1 MSTALY
7 EAHNL
12 VQRYNGREAL
22 NVPHLVIEQGETVF
36 LTGPNGCGKSTLLRL
51 LAFLERPAAG
61 VLHFSGAAEG
71 RKEATLLL
79 QDPYLLHMSVF
90 NNVLLGLKFRNQRV
104 GHTPDHAP
112 DHAPDQLA
120 DMRQIFE
127 SCMKAAGFDDPWKFA
142 DRGPRELSG
151 GERQRVALAARLA
164 LRPRVLLLDEPTANV
179 DAASARALAVAIQTC
194 KTNGITVVCATH
206 DPALLRA
213 IDAREI
219 RLGTAWDMGGAV

>member
-1 MSTALY
+1 MSANLY
-7 EAHNL
+7 EARNL

-22 NVPHLVIEQGETVF
+22 SVQYLAIGQGEAVF

-61 VLHFSGAAEG
+61 ELRYAGGAEG

-90 NNVLLGLKFRNQRV
+90 NNVALGLKFRNQT
-104 GHTPDHAP
+104 GE
-112 DHAPDQLA
+112 L
-120 DMRQIFE
+120 RQVFE
-127 SCMKAAGFDDPWKFA
+127 RCMQAAGFDDPWNFA

-151 GERQRVALAARLA
+151 GERQRVALASRLA
-164 LRPRVLLLDEPTANV
+164 LRPKVLLLDEPTANV
-179 DAASARALAVAIQTC
+179 DAASARAIALAVRNSTAE
-194 KTNGITVVCATH
+194 GMTVVCATH

-213 IDAREI
+213 LGAREI
-219 RLGTAWDMGGAV
+219 KLGAAWDMDACVSSL

>member
-1 MSTALY
+1 MSANLY
-7 EAHNL
+7 EACNI

-22 NVPHLVIEQGETVF
+22 NIQYLAIEEGEAVF

-61 VLHFSGAAEG
+61 ELRYAGGAEG

-90 NNVLLGLKFRNQRV
+90 NNVALGLKFRNQT
-104 GHTPDHAP
+104 GE
-112 DHAPDQLA
+112 L
-120 DMRQIFE
+120 RQVFE
-127 SCMKAAGFDDPWKFA
+127 RCMQAAGFDDPWNFA

-151 GERQRVALAARLA
+151 GERQRVALASRLA

-179 DAASARALAVAIQTC
+179 DAASARAIALAVRNSTAE
-194 KTNGITVVCATH
+194 GMTVVCATH

-213 IDAREI
+213 LDAREI
-219 RLGTAWDMGGAV
+219 KLGTAWDMDARVSSL

>member
-1 MSTALY
+1 MSGKLY
-7 EAHNL
+7 EARNL

-22 NVPHLVIEQGETVF
+22 NVQHLAIEEGEAVF

-51 LAFLERPAAG
+51 LAFLERPASGELRYAG
-61 VLHFSGAAEG
+61 GAEG

-90 NNVLLGLKFRNQRV
+90 NNVVLGLKFRKQT
-104 GHTPDHAP
+104 GE
-112 DHAPDQLA
+112 L
-120 DMRQIFE
+120 RQVFE
-127 SCMKAAGFDDPWKFA
+127 CCMQAAGFDDPWKFA

-151 GERQRVALAARLA
+151 GERQRVALASRLA

-179 DAASARALAVAIQTC
+179 DAASARALAQAVKKCNAEC
-194 KTNGITVVCATH
+194 MTVVCATH

-219 RLGTAWDMGGAV
+219 KLGTSWDMDACASPL

>member
-1 MSTALY
+1 MSANLY
-7 EAHNL
+7 EARNL

-22 NVPHLVIEQGETVF
+22 NIQYLAIEEGEAVF

-51 LAFLERPAAG
+51 LAFLERPAEG
-61 VLHFSGAAEG
+61 VLRYTGGAEG

-90 NNVLLGLKFRNQRV
+90 NNVALGLKFRNQT
-104 GHTPDHAP
+104 GE
-112 DHAPDQLA
+112 L
-120 DMRQIFE
+120 RQVFE
-127 SCMKAAGFDDPWKFA
+127 RCMQAAGFDDPWNFA

-151 GERQRVALAARLA
+151 GERQRVALASRLA

-179 DAASARALAVAIQTC
+179 DAASARAIALAVRNSTAE
-194 KTNGITVVCATH
+194 GMTVVCATH

-219 RLGTAWDMGGAV
+219 KLGAAWDMDACVSPL

>member
-1 MSTALY
+1 MNTALY

-12 VQRYNGREAL
+12 VQSYNGREAL

-61 VLHFSGAAEG
+61 VLHFAGAAEG

-79 QDPYLLHMSVF
+79 QDPYLLHMCVF
-90 NNVLLGLKFRNQRV
+90 NNVLLGLKFRNQRA
-104 GHTPDHAP
+104 GHTPD
-112 DHAPDQLA
+112 QVLGL
-120 DMRQIFE
+120 RQIFE
-127 SCMKAAGFDDPWKFA
+127 SCMKAAGFDNPWKFA

-194 KTNGITVVCATH
+194 KANGITVVCATH

>member
-1 MSTALY
+1 MSANLY
-7 EAHNL
+7 EASNI

-22 NVPHLVIEQGETVF
+22 NIQYLAIEEGEAVF

-61 VLHFSGAAEG
+61 ELRYAGGAEG

-90 NNVLLGLKFRNQRV
+90 NNVALGLKFRNQT
-104 GHTPDHAP
+104 GE
-112 DHAPDQLA
+112 L
-120 DMRQIFE
+120 RQVFE
-127 SCMKAAGFDDPWKFA
+127 RCMQAAGFDDPWKFA

-151 GERQRVALAARLA
+151 GERQRVALASRLA

-179 DAASARALAVAIQTC
+179 DAASARAIALAVRNSTAE
-194 KTNGITVVCATH
+194 GMTVVCATH

-219 RLGTAWDMGGAV
+219 KLGTSWDMDACASPL

>member
-1 MSTALY
+1 MSANLY
-7 EAHNL
+7 EARNL

-22 NVPHLVIEQGETVF
+22 SVQYLSIEEGEAVF

-61 VLHFSGAAEG
+61 ELRYAGGAEG

-90 NNVLLGLKFRNQRV
+90 NNVALGLKFRNQT
-104 GHTPDHAP
+104 GE
-112 DHAPDQLA
+112 L
-120 DMRQIFE
+120 RQVFE
-127 SCMKAAGFDDPWKFA
+127 RCMQAAGFDDPWNFA

-151 GERQRVALAARLA
+151 GERQRVALASRLA

-179 DAASARALAVAIQTC
+179 DAASARAIALAVRNSTAE
-194 KTNGITVVCATH
+194 GMTVVCATH

-213 IDAREI
+213 IDASEI
-219 RLGTAWDMGGAV
+219 KLGTAWDMDARISSL

>member
-1 MSTALY
+1 MSANLY
-7 EAHNL
+7 EARNL

-22 NVPHLVIEQGETVF
+22 NIQYLAIEEGEAVF

-61 VLHFSGAAEG
+61 ELRYAGGAEG

-90 NNVLLGLKFRNQRV
+90 NNVALGLKFRNQT
-104 GHTPDHAP
+104 GE
-112 DHAPDQLA
+112 L
-120 DMRQIFE
+120 RQVFE
-127 SCMKAAGFDDPWKFA
+127 RCMQAAGFDDPWNFA

-151 GERQRVALAARLA
+151 GERQRVALASRLA

-179 DAASARALAVAIQTC
+179 DAASARAIALAVRNSTAE
-194 KTNGITVVCATH
+194 GMTVVCATH

-219 RLGTAWDMGGAV
+219 KLGAAWDMDACVSPL

>member
-1 MSTALY
+1 M
-7 EAHNL
+7 
-12 VQRYNGREAL
+12 
-22 NVPHLVIEQGETVF
+22 F

-61 VLHFSGAAEG
+61 VLHFAGAAEG

-104 GHTPDHAP
+104 GH
-112 DHAPDQLA
+112 APDQSA

-127 SCMKAAGFDDPWKFA
+127 NCMKAAGFDDPWKFA

-164 LRPRVLLLDEPTANV
+164 LRPKVLLLDEPTANV

-194 KTNGITVVCATH
+194 KANGITVVCATH

>member
-1 MSTALY
+1 MSANLY
-7 EAHNL
+7 EARNL

-22 NVPHLVIEQGETVF
+22 NMQYLAIEEGEAVF

-61 VLHFSGAAEG
+61 ELRYAGGAEG

-90 NNVLLGLKFRNQRV
+90 NNVVLGLKLRHQ
-104 GHTPDHAP
+104 G
-112 DHAPDQLA
+112 A
-120 DMRQIFE
+120 DLRQTFE
-127 SCMKAAGFDDPWKFA
+127 CCMQAAGFDDPWNFA

-151 GERQRVALAARLA
+151 GERQRVALASRLA

-179 DAASARALAVAIQTC
+179 DAASARAIALAVRNSTAE
-194 KTNGITVVCATH
+194 GMTVVCATH

-219 RLGTAWDMGGAV
+219 KLGAAWDMDARVSSL

>member
-1 MSTALY
+1 MSANLY
-7 EAHNL
+7 EALNL

-22 NVPHLVIEQGETVF
+22 NIQYLAIEEGEAVF

-61 VLHFSGAAEG
+61 ELRYAGGAEG

-90 NNVLLGLKFRNQRV
+90 NNVALGLKFRNQT
-104 GHTPDHAP
+104 GE
-112 DHAPDQLA
+112 L
-120 DMRQIFE
+120 RQVFE
-127 SCMKAAGFDDPWKFA
+127 RCMQAAGFDDPWNFA

-151 GERQRVALAARLA
+151 GERQRVALASRLA

-179 DAASARALAVAIQTC
+179 DAASARAIALAVRNSTAE
-194 KTNGITVVCATH
+194 GMTVVCATH

-213 IDAREI
+213 LDAREI
-219 RLGTAWDMGGAV
+219 KLGAAWDMDARVSSS

>member
-1 MSTALY
+1 MSASLY

-22 NVPHLVIEQGETVF
+22 NVPHLAIGQGETVF

-61 VLHFSGAAEG
+61 VLRYAGAADG

-79 QDPYLLHMSVF
+79 QDPYLLHMSVY
-90 NNVLLGLKFRNQRV
+90 NNVLLGLKFRNHCKD
-104 GHTPDHAP
+104 HTAG
-112 DHAPDQLA
+112 
-120 DMRQIFE
+120 MRQIFE
-127 SCMKAAGFDDPWKFA
+127 SCMKAAGFDEPWNFA

-151 GERQRVALAARLA
+151 GERQRVALASRLA

-179 DAASARALAVAIQTC
+179 DAASARALALAIQAC
-194 KTNGITVVCATH
+194 KADGITVVCATD

-213 IDAREI
+213 IEAREI
-219 RLGTAWDMGGAV
+219 RLGTAWDTDEPA

>member
-1 MSTALY
+1 MSANLY
-7 EAHNL
+7 EARNL

-22 NVPHLVIEQGETVF
+22 SVQHLAIEEGEAVF

-61 VLHFSGAAEG
+61 ELRYAGGAEG

-90 NNVLLGLKFRNQRV
+90 NNVVLGLKLRHQ
-104 GHTPDHAP
+104 G
-112 DHAPDQLA
+112 A
-120 DMRQIFE
+120 DLRQTFE
-127 SCMKAAGFDDPWKFA
+127 CCMQAAGFDDPWNFA

-151 GERQRVALAARLA
+151 GERQRVALASRLA

-179 DAASARALAVAIQTC
+179 DAASARDIALAVRNSTAE
-194 KTNGITVVCATH
+194 GMTVVCATH

-219 RLGTAWDMGGAV
+219 KLGTAWDMDARVSSL

>member
-1 MSTALY
+1 MSANLY
-7 EAHNL
+7 EALNL

-22 NVPHLVIEQGETVF
+22 NIQYLAIEEGEAVF

-61 VLHFSGAAEG
+61 ELRYAGGAEG

-90 NNVLLGLKFRNQRV
+90 NNVALGLKFRNQT
-104 GHTPDHAP
+104 GD
-112 DHAPDQLA
+112 L
-120 DMRQIFE
+120 RQVFE
-127 SCMKAAGFDDPWKFA
+127 CCMQAAGFEDPWNFA

-151 GERQRVALAARLA
+151 GERQRVALASRLA

-179 DAASARALAVAIQTC
+179 DAASARALAQAVKNCNAD
-194 KTNGITVVCATH
+194 GITVVCATH

-219 RLGTAWDMGGAV
+219 RLGASWDMDACVSPL

>member
-1 MSTALY
+1 MSANLY
-7 EAHNL
+7 EARNL

-22 NVPHLVIEQGETVF
+22 SVQYLSIEEGEAVF

-61 VLHFSGAAEG
+61 ELRYAGGADG

-90 NNVLLGLKFRNQRV
+90 NNVVLGLKFRNQ
-104 GHTPDHAP
+104 T
-112 DHAPDQLA
+112 A
-120 DMRQIFE
+120 DLRQTFE
-127 SCMKAAGFDDPWKFA
+127 RCMQAAGFDDPWNFA

-151 GERQRVALAARLA
+151 GERQRVALASRLA

-179 DAASARALAVAIQTC
+179 DAASARALAQAVKNC
-194 KTNGITVVCATH
+194 KIEGITVVCATH

-213 IDAREI
+213 VDAHEI
-219 RLGTAWDMGGAV
+219 RLGTAWDMDSPD

>member
-1 MSTALY
+1 MSANLY
-7 EAHNL
+7 EASNI

-22 NVPHLVIEQGETVF
+22 NIQYLAIEEGEAVF

-61 VLHFSGAAEG
+61 ELRYAGGAEG

-90 NNVLLGLKFRNQRV
+90 NNVALGLKFRNQT
-104 GHTPDHAP
+104 GE
-112 DHAPDQLA
+112 L
-120 DMRQIFE
+120 RQVFE
-127 SCMKAAGFDDPWKFA
+127 RCMQAAGFDDPWNFA

-151 GERQRVALAARLA
+151 GERQRVALASRLA

-179 DAASARALAVAIQTC
+179 DAASARALALAIQTC
-194 KTNGITVVCATH
+194 KADGITVVCATH

-213 IDAREI
+213 IEAREI
-219 RLGTAWDMGGAV
+219 RLGTAWDMDGPA

>member
-1 MSTALY
+1 MSANLY
-7 EAHNL
+7 EACNI

-22 NVPHLVIEQGETVF
+22 NIQYLAIEEGEAVF

-61 VLHFSGAAEG
+61 ELRYAGGAEG

-90 NNVLLGLKFRNQRV
+90 NNVALGLKFRNQT
-104 GHTPDHAP
+104 GE
-112 DHAPDQLA
+112 L
-120 DMRQIFE
+120 RQVFE
-127 SCMKAAGFDDPWKFA
+127 RCMQAAGFDDPWNFA

-151 GERQRVALAARLA
+151 GERQRVALASRLA

-179 DAASARALAVAIQTC
+179 DATSARAIALAVRNSTAE
-194 KTNGITVVCATH
+194 GMTVVCATH

-213 IDAREI
+213 LDAREI
-219 RLGTAWDMGGAV
+219 KLGTAWDMDARASSL

>member
-1 MSTALY
+1 MSANLY
-7 EAHNL
+7 EARNL

-22 NVPHLVIEQGETVF
+22 NIQYLAIEEGEAVF

-51 LAFLERPAAG
+51 LAFLEHPASGELRYAG
-61 VLHFSGAAEG
+61 GAEG

-90 NNVLLGLKFRNQRV
+90 NNVVLGLKLRHQ
-104 GHTPDHAP
+104 G
-112 DHAPDQLA
+112 A
-120 DMRQIFE
+120 DLRQTFDC
-127 SCMKAAGFDDPWKFA
+127 CMQAAGFDDPWNFA

-151 GERQRVALAARLA
+151 GERQRVALASRLA

-179 DAASARALAVAIQTC
+179 DAASARAIALAVRNSTAE
-194 KTNGITVVCATH
+194 GMTVVCATH

-219 RLGTAWDMGGAV
+219 KLGTAWDMDARVSSL

>member
-1 MSTALY
+1 MSANLY
-7 EAHNL
+7 EARNL

-22 NVPHLVIEQGETVF
+22 SVQHLAIEEGEAVF

-61 VLHFSGAAEG
+61 ELRYAGGAEG

-90 NNVLLGLKFRNQRV
+90 NNVVLGLKLRHQ
-104 GHTPDHAP
+104 G
-112 DHAPDQLA
+112 A
-120 DMRQIFE
+120 DLRQTFE
-127 SCMKAAGFDDPWKFA
+127 CCMQAAGFDDPWNFA

-151 GERQRVALAARLA
+151 GERQRVALASRLA

-179 DAASARALAVAIQTC
+179 DAASARAIALAVRNSTAE
-194 KTNGITVVCATH
+194 GMTVVCATH

-219 RLGTAWDMGGAV
+219 KLGTSWDMDARISSL

>member
-22 NVPHLVIEQGETVF
+22 NVPHLVIAQGETVF

-90 NNVLLGLKFRNQRV
+90 NNVLLGLKFRHQRV
-104 GHTPDHAP
+104 GHASDHV
-112 DHAPDQLA
+112 LGL
-120 DMRQIFE
+120 RQIFE

-194 KTNGITVVCATH
+194 KANGITVVCATH

-219 RLGTAWDMGGAV
+219 RLGSAWDMDSTV

>member
-1 MSTALY
+1 MSANLY
-7 EAHNL
+7 EARNL

-22 NVPHLVIEQGETVF
+22 SVQYLSIEEGEAVF

-61 VLHFSGAAEG
+61 ELRYAGGAEG

-90 NNVLLGLKFRNQRV
+90 NNVVLGLKLRHQ
-104 GHTPDHAP
+104 G
-112 DHAPDQLA
+112 A
-120 DMRQIFE
+120 DLRQTYE
-127 SCMKAAGFDDPWKFA
+127 CCMQAAGFDDPWNFA

-151 GERQRVALAARLA
+151 GERQRVALASRLA
-164 LRPRVLLLDEPTANV
+164 LRPKVLLLDEPTANV
-179 DAASARALAVAIQTC
+179 DAASARAIALAVKNSTAE
-194 KTNGITVVCATH
+194 GMTVVCATH

-219 RLGTAWDMGGAV
+219 KLGTSWDMDARVSSL

>member
-1 MSTALY
+1 MSANLY
-7 EAHNL
+7 EARNL

-22 NVPHLVIEQGETVF
+22 NIQYLAIEEGEAVF

-61 VLHFSGAAEG
+61 ELRYAGGAEG

-90 NNVLLGLKFRNQRV
+90 NNVALGLKFRNQT
-104 GHTPDHAP
+104 GE
-112 DHAPDQLA
+112 L
-120 DMRQIFE
+120 RQVFE
-127 SCMKAAGFDDPWKFA
+127 RCMQAAGFDDPWNFA

-151 GERQRVALAARLA
+151 GERQRVALASRLA

-179 DAASARALAVAIQTC
+179 DAASARAIALAVRNSTAE
-194 KTNGITVVCATH
+194 GMTVVCATH

-219 RLGTAWDMGGAV
+219 RLGASWDMDACASPL

>member
-1 MSTALY
+1 MSGKLY
-7 EAHNL
+7 EARNL

-22 NVPHLVIEQGETVF
+22 NVQHLAIEEGGAVF

-51 LAFLERPAAG
+51 LAYLEHPASGELRYAG
-61 VLHFSGAAEG
+61 GAEG

-90 NNVLLGLKFRNQRV
+90 NNVVLGLKLRHQ
-104 GHTPDHAP
+104 G
-112 DHAPDQLA
+112 A
-120 DMRQIFE
+120 DLRQTFE
-127 SCMKAAGFDDPWKFA
+127 CCMQAAGFDDPWNFA

-151 GERQRVALAARLA
+151 GERQRVALASRLA

-179 DAASARALAVAIQTC
+179 DAASARAIALAVRNSTAE
-194 KTNGITVVCATH
+194 GMTVVCATH

-219 RLGTAWDMGGAV
+219 KLGTAWDMDARVSSL

>member
-1 MSTALY
+1 MSANLY
-7 EAHNL
+7 EARNL

-22 NVPHLVIEQGETVF
+22 SVQHFAIEEGEAVF

-61 VLHFSGAAEG
+61 ELRYAGGAEG

-90 NNVLLGLKFRNQRV
+90 NNVVLGLKLRHQ
-104 GHTPDHAP
+104 G
-112 DHAPDQLA
+112 A
-120 DMRQIFE
+120 DLRQTFE
-127 SCMKAAGFDDPWKFA
+127 CCMQAAGFDDPWNFA

-151 GERQRVALAARLA
+151 GERQRVALASRLA

-179 DAASARALAVAIQTC
+179 DAASARAIALAVRNSTAE
-194 KTNGITVVCATH
+194 GMTVVCATH

-219 RLGTAWDMGGAV
+219 KLGTAWDMDARVSSL

>member
-1 MSTALY
+1 MSANLY
-7 EAHNL
+7 EALNL

-22 NVPHLVIEQGETVF
+22 NIQYLAIEEGEAVF

-61 VLHFSGAAEG
+61 ELRYAGGAEG

-90 NNVLLGLKFRNQRV
+90 NNVALGLKFRNQT
-104 GHTPDHAP
+104 GE
-112 DHAPDQLA
+112 L
-120 DMRQIFE
+120 RQVFE
-127 SCMKAAGFDDPWKFA
+127 RCMQAAGFDDPWNFA

-151 GERQRVALAARLA
+151 GERQRVALASRLA

-179 DAASARALAVAIQTC
+179 DAASARAIALAVRNSTAE
-194 KTNGITVVCATH
+194 GITVVCATH

-213 IDAREI
+213 LDAREI
-219 RLGTAWDMGGAV
+219 KLGAAWDMDARVSSS

>member
-1 MSTALY
+1 MSANLY
-7 EAHNL
+7 EARNL

-22 NVPHLVIEQGETVF
+22 SVQYLSIEEGEAVF

-61 VLHFSGAAEG
+61 ELRYAGGAEG

-90 NNVLLGLKFRNQRV
+90 NNVVLGLKLRHQ
-104 GHTPDHAP
+104 G
-112 DHAPDQLA
+112 A
-120 DMRQIFE
+120 DLRQTFE
-127 SCMKAAGFDDPWKFA
+127 CCMQAAGFDDPWNFA

-151 GERQRVALAARLA
+151 GERQRVALASRLA
-164 LRPRVLLLDEPTANV
+164 LRPKVLLLDEPTANV
-179 DAASARALAVAIQTC
+179 DAASARAIALAVKNSTAE
-194 KTNGITVVCATH
+194 GMTVVCATH

-219 RLGTAWDMGGAV
+219 KLGTSWDMDARVSSL

>member
-1 MSTALY
+1 MSANLY
-7 EAHNL
+7 EARNI

-22 NVPHLVIEQGETVF
+22 SVQYLSIEEGEAVF

-61 VLHFSGAAEG
+61 ELRYAGGAEG

-90 NNVLLGLKFRNQRV
+90 NNVVLGLKLRHQ
-104 GHTPDHAP
+104 G
-112 DHAPDQLA
+112 A
-120 DMRQIFE
+120 DLRQTFE
-127 SCMKAAGFDDPWKFA
+127 CCMQAAGFDDPWNFA

-151 GERQRVALAARLA
+151 GERQRVALASRLA
-164 LRPRVLLLDEPTANV
+164 LRPKVLLLDEPTANV
-179 DAASARALAVAIQTC
+179 DAASARAIALAVRNSTAE
-194 KTNGITVVCATH
+194 GMTVVCATH

-219 RLGTAWDMGGAV
+219 RLGAAWDMDACVSSL